1 MEAILGTV
9 TEMLGGLDI
18 EAMLAEIDFAAIV
31 ETLKTALSKVMEL
44 FSSLM

>member
-9 TEMLGGLDI
+9 TEMLGGLNI
-18 EAMLAEIDFAAIV
+18 EEMLGEIDFAAIV
-31 ETLKTALSKVMEL
+31 DALKAALDKVIEL

>member
-9 TEMLGGLDI
+9 TEMLGGLNI
-18 EAMLAEIDFAAIV
+18 EEMLGEINIDAIV
-31 ETLKTALSKVMEL
+31 EALKAALDKVIEL